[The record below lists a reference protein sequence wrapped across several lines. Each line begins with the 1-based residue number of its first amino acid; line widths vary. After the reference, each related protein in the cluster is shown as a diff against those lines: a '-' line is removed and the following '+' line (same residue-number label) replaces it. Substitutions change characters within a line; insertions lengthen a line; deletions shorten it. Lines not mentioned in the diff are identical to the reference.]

1 MLSKSDVVSLGF
13 WGFMFLVNSRWS
25 IADGQWYIDNG
36 LKVIDCQMKPEL
48 LNCPSAPLRVHY
60 AVTTCPGSSGS
71 SVLRSRMYRDVIEV
85 LLNFQTVVV
94 RLDVGMKI

>member
-1 MLSKSDVVSLGF
+1 MI
-13 WGFMFLVNSRWS
+13 VNSRWS

-36 LKVIDCQMKPEL
+36 LKAMDFQLKAEVSH
-48 LNCPSAPLRVHY
+48 CPSAPLRAHY
-60 AVTTCPGSSGS
+60 AVTS

-85 LLNFQTVVV
+85 LLNFQTVVM